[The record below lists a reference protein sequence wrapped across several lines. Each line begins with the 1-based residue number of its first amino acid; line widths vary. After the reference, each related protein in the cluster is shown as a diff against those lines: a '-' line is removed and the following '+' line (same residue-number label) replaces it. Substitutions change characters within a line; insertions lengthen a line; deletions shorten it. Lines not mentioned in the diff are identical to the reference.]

1 MPPEASLVSCVVPT
15 FNAACYLDQALGS
28 ILGQSHTP
36 IEVVVVDD
44 GSKDDSLR
52 IARSHGPTVRVVT
65 QDRLGPAAT
74 RNRGVQEARGAFVAF
89 LDPDDLWHPDKLR
102 RQLQSFSDD
111 PSLDLCLSHARLQWE
126 PAVAEE
132 AERLRHLS
140 RATQPVPGF
149 ATTTLLAR
157 RGAFET
163 VGLFDTS
170 LWFADAV
177 DWFMRAEAAGL
188 KRLLL
193 EEALT
198 THRMHGSNLTRRR
211 SADSR
216 SEFLGVV
223 KRWAD
228 QRRAAGAR
236 SGEGAS
242 AEQPGLQQE
251 PGGDRGPEELA
262 VHTRPAGL
270 PEAGAEAGICQQP

>member
-1 MPPEASLVSCVVPT
+1 MAPEGSLVSCVVPT
-15 FNAACYLDQALGS
+15 FNAARYLDQALDS
-28 ILGQSHTP
+28 ILGQSHP
-36 IEVVVVDD
+36 ELDVLVVDD
-44 GSKDDSLR
+44 GSEDDTLTIASARGPQVR
-52 IARSHGPTVRVVT
+52 IVT
-65 QDRLGPAAT
+65 QERLGPAAT
-74 RNRGVQEARGAFVAF
+74 RNRGVLEARGAFVAF

-102 RQLQSFSDD
+102 RQLQSFADD
-111 PSLDLCLSHARLQWE
+111 PDLDLCLSYARLQWE
-126 PAVAEE
+126 PALATEV
-132 AERLRHLS
+132 ERLRDLS

-177 DWFMRAEAAGL
+177 DWFLRAEAAGL

-193 EEALT
+193 DEALT

-228 QRRAAGAR
+228 RRRATGSHPG
-236 SGEGAS
+236 SGPSEA
-242 AEQPGLQQE
+242 QPGLPQE
-251 PGGDRGPEELA
+251 AGGEGGPEELPS
-262 VHTRPAGL
+262 HPLPAGF
-270 PEAGAEAGICQQP
+270 AEPGPQGGVSQKP

>member
-1 MPPEASLVSCVVPT
+1 MAPEGSLISCVVPT
-15 FNAACYLDQALGS
+15 FNAARYLDQALAS
-28 ILGQSHTP
+28 ILGQSYP
-36 IEVVVVDD
+36 EIEVVVVDD
-44 GSKDDSLR
+44 GSEDDTLT
-52 IARSHGPTVRVVT
+52 IAHAHGPKVRVFT

-74 RNRGVQEARGAFVAF
+74 RNRGVEEARGAFVAF

-102 RQLQSFSDD
+102 RQRQSFADD
-111 PSLDLCLSHARLQWE
+111 PLLDLCLSHARLQWE
-126 PAVAEE
+126 PAVAGE
-132 AERLRHLS
+132 AERLRHLN

-188 KRLLL
+188 KRRLL

-228 QRRAAGAR
+228 RRRAPGSR
-236 SGEGAS
+236 PGS
-242 AEQPGLQQE
+242 APS
-251 PGGDRGPEELA
+251 
-262 VHTRPAGL
+262 
-270 PEAGAEAGICQQP
+270 EA